1 MDDVMK
7 SDAQSM
13 ALLEQVVIG
22 GDLSKLSPKD
32 RLTYYSEVCRSVGLN
47 PLTKPFEYITLNGKL
62 VLYAKR
68 DATDQLR
75 ALKGISIRIVSRE
88 LLGEIYVVTAQA
100 KSTGREDEST
110 GAVAIAGLKGADLA
124 NAYMK
129 AECVPLDSDI
139 LTREGWMSYD
149 QLTIGQE
156 VLAYDVERNLSVW
169 TPLRNVSVFKNAPV
183 VRMKSEGEQF
193 DVRCTPE
200 HSWAVCTEAYSY
212 RQRGVTARGPYK
224 NRAPSRRLIKTN
236 ELNSAHRLILAAPAE
251 TTEDSIL
258 TPVEA
263 AVLGWAVTDGT
274 IQRRGSY
281 IRVGV
286 CQSKT
291 ENFALIEETMQ
302 MAAGHDVL
310 RIESPGQFRTFPSGK
325 TYECKPQSWWYL
337 PSAVGRALLQKAGYQ
352 DRYDLPRIVTRLNR
366 QARAAMLQAMM
377 LAEGDKRLRFANG
390 DKFILDAFE
399 LLCALQGMA
408 TGKRTPKDSV
418 WTIRQKSTKRVAVV
432 FLSRIDGGIADVWCP
447 TTDFGT
453 WVMRQ
458 NGRVMITGNT
468 KAKRR
473 VTLSIAGLGMLDES
487 EVADVDPD
495 TGSARELTG
504 MDPAQYAMFEGEI
517 ADLTDRA
524 ASEALWKRIAA
535 ACYEVKDKAANDALK
550 KAITA
555 KVATLREKAA

>member
-1 MDDVMK
+1 MTEIVT

-47 PLTKPFEYITLNGKL
+47 PLTKPFEYITLNSKL

-129 AECVPLDSDI
+129 AE
-139 LTREGWMSYD
+139 
-149 QLTIGQE
+149 
-156 VLAYDVERNLSVW
+156 
-169 TPLRNVSVFKNAPV
+169 
-183 VRMKSEGEQF
+183 
-193 DVRCTPE
+193 
-200 HSWAVCTEAYSY
+200 
-212 RQRGVTARGPYK
+212 
-224 NRAPSRRLIKTN
+224 
-236 ELNSAHRLILAAPAE
+236 
-251 TTEDSIL
+251 
-258 TPVEA
+258 
-263 AVLGWAVTDGT
+263 
-274 IQRRGSY
+274 
-281 IRVGV
+281 
-286 CQSKT
+286 
-291 ENFALIEETMQ
+291 
-302 MAAGHDVL
+302 
-310 RIESPGQFRTFPSGK
+310 
-325 TYECKPQSWWYL
+325 
-337 PSAVGRALLQKAGYQ
+337 
-352 DRYDLPRIVTRLNR
+352 
-366 QARAAMLQAMM
+366 
-377 LAEGDKRLRFANG
+377 
-390 DKFILDAFE
+390 
-399 LLCALQGMA
+399 
-408 TGKRTPKDSV
+408 
-418 WTIRQKSTKRVAVV
+418 
-432 FLSRIDGGIADVWCP
+432 
-447 TTDFGT
+447 
-453 WVMRQ
+453 
-458 NGRVMITGNT
+458 T

-487 EVADVDPD
+487 EVGDVDPD
-495 TGSARELTG
+495 TATAHELTG

-550 KAITA
+550 SKITA

>member
-1 MDDVMK
+1 MNETVK

-22 GDLSKLSPKD
+22 GDLSKLPPKD

-100 KSTGREDEST
+100 KSVGREDEST

-129 AECVPLDSDI
+129 AE
-139 LTREGWMSYD
+139 
-149 QLTIGQE
+149 
-156 VLAYDVERNLSVW
+156 
-169 TPLRNVSVFKNAPV
+169 
-183 VRMKSEGEQF
+183 
-193 DVRCTPE
+193 
-200 HSWAVCTEAYSY
+200 
-212 RQRGVTARGPYK
+212 
-224 NRAPSRRLIKTN
+224 
-236 ELNSAHRLILAAPAE
+236 
-251 TTEDSIL
+251 
-258 TPVEA
+258 
-263 AVLGWAVTDGT
+263 
-274 IQRRGSY
+274 
-281 IRVGV
+281 
-286 CQSKT
+286 
-291 ENFALIEETMQ
+291 
-302 MAAGHDVL
+302 
-310 RIESPGQFRTFPSGK
+310 
-325 TYECKPQSWWYL
+325 
-337 PSAVGRALLQKAGYQ
+337 
-352 DRYDLPRIVTRLNR
+352 
-366 QARAAMLQAMM
+366 
-377 LAEGDKRLRFANG
+377 
-390 DKFILDAFE
+390 
-399 LLCALQGMA
+399 
-408 TGKRTPKDSV
+408 
-418 WTIRQKSTKRVAVV
+418 
-432 FLSRIDGGIADVWCP
+432 
-447 TTDFGT
+447 
-453 WVMRQ
+453 
-458 NGRVMITGNT
+458 T

-473 VTLSIAGLGMLDES
+473 VTLSIAGLGMLDET
-487 EVADVDPD
+487 EVDDVDPD

-550 KAITA
+550 AKITA